1 VYMVGGWTDSYRNA
15 ILRFLEAYPGPC
27 KGLIGP
33 WGHDYPEDGAPGPA
47 IGFLQEAV
55 RWWDHWLKGVD
66 NGVMGEPKLR
76 AWMPEAHRPASGY
89 LTHPGRWLAADRW
102 PATDVE
108 TRQFQIGAGTL
119 HAGESGVPDRDA
131 QLRILGAEAAAGDL
145 GQWGGHG
152 DALEFPPDQR
162 PEDGLS
168 LSFDTGPLAEPV
180 EILGVPVARLDLS
193 ADRPLALVAVRLCD
207 VWPDGAST
215 LITRGLKNLAHRT
228 SDSRP
233 EPLIP
238 GQRYPVDVPL
248 NAIGYQVPAGHRLR
262 LAVSP
267 TYWPWAWPAPERVTL
282 SVFTGGSVLD
292 LPVWIGSLEHAPPA
306 HFAVPERAP
315 MPQHEPLGGGSGRE
329 VRRDV
334 ATGTVEVINT
344 VDDGHRLLDDGLEY
358 REHERDVYHVVEG
371 DPLSAR
377 VECVRAF
384 SVGRAQWRITVR
396 TVSTMSAT
404 AGGFQV
410 TNALDAYEGDD
421 RVFTRTWNAEVP
433 RDCV

>member
-1 VYMVGGWTDSYRNA
+1 MVGGWTDSYRNA

-66 NGVMGEPKLR
+66 NGVMDEPKLR

-89 LTHPGRWLAADRW
+89 LTHPGRWLAADSW

-108 TRQFQIGAGTL
+108 TRRFRLGAGTL
-119 HAGESGVPDRDA
+119 SAAGSREAGGDA
-131 QLRILGAEAAAGDL
+131 ELRIRGAEAAAGDL

-168 LSFDTGPLAEPV
+168 LSFDTGPLAEPM
-180 EILGVPVARLDLS
+180 EILGVPVAQLELA
-193 ADRPLALVAVRLCD
+193 ADQPLALVAVRLCD

-215 LITRGLKNLAHRT
+215 LITRGLKNLAHR
-228 SDSRP
+228 SGDSRP
-233 EPLIP
+233 EPLVP
-238 GQRYPVDVPL
+238 GRALPVDVPL

-267 TYWPWAWPAPERVTL
+267 TYWPWAWPVPERVTL
-282 SVFTGGSVLD
+282 SVFTGGSAVD
-292 LPVWIGSLEHAPPA
+292 LPVWTGPASMCLPRISRCPNALPCRGIKPWAASPGARSGAMLPPA
-306 HFAVPERAP
+306 PSR
-315 MPQHEPLGGGSGRE
+315 
-329 VRRDV
+329 
-334 ATGTVEVINT
+334 
-344 VDDGHRLLDDGLEY
+344 
-358 REHERDVYHVVEG
+358 
-371 DPLSAR
+371 
-377 VECVRAF
+377 
-384 SVGRAQWRITVR
+384 
-396 TVSTMSAT
+396 
-404 AGGFQV
+404 
-410 TNALDAYEGDD
+410 
-421 RVFTRTWNAEVP
+421 
-433 RDCV
+433 